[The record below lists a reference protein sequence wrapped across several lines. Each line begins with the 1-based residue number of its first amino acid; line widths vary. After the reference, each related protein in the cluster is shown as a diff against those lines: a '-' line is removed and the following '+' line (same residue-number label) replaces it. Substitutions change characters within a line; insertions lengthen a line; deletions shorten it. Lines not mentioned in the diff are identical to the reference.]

1 MNEPVHQSAP
11 GSLSEHIEQNIEA
24 LVALQRR
31 ETEDVSPWQRRL
43 ELIGR
48 LVARPLYFVS
58 ILVFVLLWTVV
69 NLCAPR
75 FGVRQ
80 FDPPPFQAL
89 QGIVSFLALITTT
102 VVLAAQNRQSNLER
116 QRMHLDL
123 QINLLS
129 EQKVSKCIHL
139 LEELRR
145 DMPFVPDR
153 YDEQAALLQHR
164 ADADEVIT
172 ALKKGGLTHEPNQ
185 ASSGET
191 KP

>member
-1 MNEPVHQSAP
+1 MNPVRT
-11 GSLSEHIEQNIEA
+11 G
-24 LVALQRR
+24 
-31 ETEDVSPWQRRL
+31 VSPVLFGRQGHTSVSRGLAEIHGRRPIL
-43 ELIGR
+43 MSGKSETLLALPVEGLDAER
-48 LVARPLYFVS
+48 LNAF
-58 ILVFVLLWTVV
+58 V

-75 FGVRQ
+75 FGLRQ
-80 FDPPPFQAL
+80 FDPPPFQVL

-102 VVLAAQNRQSNLER
+102 VVLAAQNRQGNLER

-185 ASSGET
+185 ASSDET